1 MTRPDQP
8 ASAAASNDALFG
20 PAAAD
25 YARNRPGL
33 PDAAVHLLAA
43 TQHGVPN
50 PVLLDLGTGTGQVP
64 RALLPV
70 LHRLA
75 HIDLVDVNASMLE
88 AARAMLEPVHGAC
101 TVDVFTGAAHTFA
114 PAAPGRAPTL
124 ITCCRSFHWM
134 ARPEVLSMADRVAAP
149 HAVVSIMGDGSLWT
163 HESAWTAA
171 LRELIQSYLGED
183 RRAGTG
189 GTYAGPGGRS
199 YEDDLADSAF
209 NEVSEHRFPLSRAWT
224 PQDVVGYL
232 RTTSF
237 ARPALFAG
245 RHQEFEAA
253 ALRLLQEHAGGGAL
267 KEDAVF
273 TVLLACRPG
282 GAA

>member
-8 ASAAASNDALFG
+8 ASGTVSDDALFG
-20 PAAAD
+20 PEAAD
-25 YARNRPGL
+25 YARYRPGL
-33 PDAAVHLLAA
+33 PDAAAHLLAA
-43 TQHGVPN
+43 TQHDVPA

-64 RALLPV
+64 RALLPALPGLV
-70 LHRLA
+70 
-75 HIDLVDVNASMLE
+75 HIDLVDLNGAMLE
-88 AARAMLEPVHGAC
+88 AARAALEPVRGAC

-134 ARPEVLSMADRVAAP
+134 ARPEVLSTADRVAAP
-149 HAVVSIMGDGSLWT
+149 RAVVAIMGDGSLWT
-163 HESAWTAA
+163 HEADWTAA

-189 GTYAGPGGRS
+189 GTYAGPGRS

-209 NEVSEHRFPLSRAWT
+209 SEVTEHRFPLSRAWA
-224 PQDVVGYL
+224 PEDVLGYL

-245 RHQEFEAA
+245 HHHDFEAA
-253 ALRLLQEHAGGGAL
+253 ALRLLQEHAGGDVL
-267 KEDAVF
+267 EEDAVF
-273 TVLLACRPG
+273 TVLLARRPG

>member
-1 MTRPDQP
+1 MP
-8 ASAAASNDALFG
+8 A
-20 PAAAD
+20 
-25 YARNRPGL
+25 
-33 PDAAVHLLAA
+33 
-43 TQHGVPN
+43 

-75 HIDLVDVNASMLE
+75 HIDLVDVNASMLKS
-88 AARAMLEPVHGAC
+88 ARAALEPVRGAC
-101 TVDVFTGAAHTFA
+101 TADVFTGAAHTFV

-134 ARPEVLSMADRVAAP
+134 ARPRVLSMADQVAAP
-149 HAVVSIMGDGSLWT
+149 HTVVAIMGDGSLWT
-163 HESAWTAA
+163 HEADWTAA
-171 LRELIQSYLGED
+171 LRALIQSYLGED
-183 RRAGTG
+183 RRAGTR
-189 GTYAGPGGRS
+189 GTYAEPGRS

-209 NEVSEHRFPLSRAWT
+209 SAVTERSFLVSRLWAPG
-224 PQDVVGYL
+224 DVLGYL

-245 RHQEFEAA
+245 RHGEFEVA
-253 ALRLLQEHAGGGAL
+253 ALRLLQDHAGGVL
-267 KEDAVF
+267 REDAVF
-273 TVLLACRPG
+273 SVLLARRPG

>member
-1 MTRPDQP
+1 MTRPEQP
-8 ASAAASNDALFG
+8 APRTVSDNALFG
-20 PAAAD
+20 PEAAG
-25 YARNRPGL
+25 YARYRPGL

-43 TQHGVPN
+43 TQHGVPA
-50 PVLLDLGTGTGQVP
+50 PVLLDLGPGTGQVP

-70 LHRLA
+70 LRRLV
-75 HIDLVDVNASMLE
+75 HIDLVDVNVSMLE
-88 AARAMLEPVHGAC
+88 AARAVLEPVRGAC

-134 ARPEVLSMADRVAAP
+134 ARPEVLSMADRMAAP
-149 HAVVSIMGDGSLWT
+149 HAIVAIMGDGSLWT
-163 HESAWTAA
+163 HEAQWTAA

-183 RRAGTG
+183 RRAGTR
-189 GTYAGPGGRS
+189 GTCAGPGRS
-199 YEDDLADSAF
+199 YQDDLADSPF
-209 NEVSEHRFPLSRAWT
+209 SEVTEHRFPVPRTWA
-224 PQDVVGYL
+224 PQDVLGYL

-245 RHQEFEAA
+245 RHPEFEAA
-253 ALRLLQEHAGGGAL
+253 ALQLLQDHADGGVL

-273 TVLLACRPG
+273 TVLLARRPG
-282 GAA
+282 GTA